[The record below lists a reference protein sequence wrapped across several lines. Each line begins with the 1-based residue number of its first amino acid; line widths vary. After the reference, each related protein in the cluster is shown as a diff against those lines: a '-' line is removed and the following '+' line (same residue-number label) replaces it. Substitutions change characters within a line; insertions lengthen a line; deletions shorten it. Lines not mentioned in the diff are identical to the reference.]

1 VKLFPDFSGE
11 RPLLVIYSVILEKRT
26 VWRSGIRRGAAL
38 GGYFCFVRQ
47 LSGNASPVIPETLFA
62 LTLPQRVLIIPSV
75 QPVISAEQMREI
87 DRRTTS
93 DHHIPSLSLMQ
104 NAAAACFAAI
114 SEHFD
119 GELAGKKVQVLCG
132 PGNNGGDGARLAI
145 DLAHAGAYVDV
156 VLFGNVEQTKN
167 DARTNFDTVR
177 GLARVGSVG
186 AGPGASVDLKSPTLS
201 FVECENVAGWES
213 LTKRGCTYDV
223 IVDALFGT
231 GLRRPLEGI
240 FLQVVQHLAEMR
252 RTRAR
257 ATTVHPLIVSVD
269 LPSGLDADRAQP
281 IGEAVEADLT
291 ITFTTPKLA
300 NVLPPASHLNGKLI
314 VANIGSPAALVES
327 AQPNTF
333 VTEADDARAWLVST
347 RYAPGSF
354 KNSHGHVLV
363 IAGSRGYAGAAVLCG
378 DAAMRSGAG
387 LVTVATPASAQ
398 SAIAASVMPEVMT
411 TALADTDRGAVSD
424 EAVDHVLRLA
434 AKATVIAIGPG
445 LSAEDE
451 RTRRFVYSV
460 VKQRQ
465 TPIVIDADALNC
477 LASYA
482 GNAGNTGSGWP
493 AELQGSEAAPLILTP
508 HPGEML
514 RLLGTT
520 DKAAL
525 ADAPGVVR
533 AFAVKHKLVLVLKG
547 ARSLVASPDG
557 RVFINPTG
565 NAGLGT
571 AGAGDTLTGI
581 IAGFVAQAYASVR
594 TTGVS
599 GWNERKDALTATIA
613 ALYVGGLAGD
623 FAARDLGMRTMVASD
638 VREHL
643 SEAIRSL
650 DPEGEQP

>member
-1 VKLFPDFSGE
+1 
-11 RPLLVIYSVILEKRT
+11 
-26 VWRSGIRRGAAL
+26 
-38 GGYFCFVRQ
+38 
-47 LSGNASPVIPETLFA
+47 
-62 LTLPQRVLIIPSV
+62 
-75 QPVISAEQMREI
+75 MREI

-93 DHHIPSLSLMQ
+93 DYQIPSLSLMQ

-114 SEHFD
+114 SEHFA
-119 GELAGKKVQVLCG
+119 GELAGKKVQILCG
-132 PGNNGGDGARLAI
+132 PGNNGGDGAALAH
-145 DLAHAGAYVDV
+145 DLACASAHVDV

-167 DARTNFDTVR
+167 DARANFDRVR
-177 GLARVGSVG
+177 ELAGVGGGL
-186 AGPGASVDLKSPTLS
+186 GASVDLKTPALN
-201 FVECENVAGWES
+201 FVECESLALWES
-213 LTKRGCTYDV
+213 LAKQQCTYDV

-240 FLQVVQHLAEMR
+240 FLQVVHDLALTR
-252 RTRAR
+252 RASERSS
-257 ATTVHPLIVSVD
+257 TVHPLIVSVD
-269 LPSGLDADRAQP
+269 LPSGLAADRAQP
-281 IGEAVEADLT
+281 IGEAIEADLT
-291 ITFTTPKLA
+291 IAFTAPKLA
-300 NVLPPASHLNGKLI
+300 NVLPPAAHLNGKLI
-314 VANIGSPAALVES
+314 VADIGSPAALVES
-327 AQPNTF
+327 AQPKIF
-333 VTEADDARAWLVST
+333 VTEATDARAWLVST

-363 IAGSRGYAGAAVLCG
+363 IAGSRGYIGAAVLCG

-411 TALADTDRGAVSD
+411 TALAETDRGAVSD
-424 EAVDHVLRLA
+424 EAVDHVMRLA

-451 RTRRFVYSV
+451 RTRRFVYSI

-465 TPIVIDADALNC
+465 TPVVIDADALNC
-477 LASYA
+477 LANYS
-482 GNAGNTGSGWP
+482 GEGWP
-493 AELQGSEAAPLILTP
+493 AELQGSETAPLILTP

-520 DKAAL
+520 DKAVL
-525 ADAPGVVR
+525 NDAPAVAR
-533 AFAVKHKLVLVLKG
+533 EFAVKHKLVLVLKG
-547 ARSLVASPDG
+547 ARSLVAAPDG

-581 IAGFVAQAYASVR
+581 IAGFMAQAYATMQEEAGAV
-594 TTGVS
+594 
-599 GWNERKDALTATIA
+599 EATIA

-623 FAARDLGMRTMVASD
+623 FAARDLGMRAMLASD
-638 VREHL
+638 IREHL

-650 DPEGEQP
+650 DPKGEQP